1 MKNKIRC
8 LVLLLCAASLISL
21 TACGQK
27 NPPTDV
33 SSPPAASSSPVKE
46 SSIMPNETAEAIFAL
61 AVKNDPAPAT
71 AVFGFGSDNEARMV
85 LRGDAQDPYI
95 QAGQE
100 MAASFADM
108 GADVSE
114 EDVQLLV
121 NATKTML
128 SKLDY
133 SAEIK
138 EMDREAGT
146 AVVTSHVGYF
156 EDDAI
161 KNAMDGVLDEILADP
176 DAAMGDE
183 SDLYSVLIHRFAEAM
198 SAIEPAEDTRD
209 FDTDFQVKTLSVN
222 GQEKSV
228 WMPADPSEF
237 GADLSDNAMG
247 DLSN

>member
-33 SSPPAASSSPVKE
+33 SNPPSASSSPVKE
-46 SSIMPNETAEAIFAL
+46 SSIMPNETAKAIFYL

-71 AVFGFGSDNEARMV
+71 AIFGFGSDNEARMV

-121 NATKTML
+121 NA
-128 SKLDY
+128 
-133 SAEIK
+133 
-138 EMDREAGT
+138 
-146 AVVTSHVGYF
+146 HVGYF

-198 SAIEPAEDTRD
+198 SAIEPAEGTRD

-228 WMPADPSEF
+228 WLPVDLSEF
-237 GADLSDNAMG
+237 GADLSVDTPHG
-247 DLSN
+247 

>member
-1 MKNKIRC
+1 MKNKTRS
-8 LVLLLCAASLISL
+8 LMLLLCAASLICL
-21 TACGQK
+21 AACGPK
-27 NPPTDV
+27 NTAADV
-33 SSPPAASSSPVKE
+33 SGSASASTSAVQE

-85 LRGDAQDPYI
+85 LRGDIQDPYI

-121 NATKTML
+121 NATKSML

-138 EMDREAGT
+138 EMDREGGT
-146 AVVTSHVGYF
+146 AVVTSHAGYF
-156 EDDAI
+156 EDDAVN
-161 KNAMDGVLDEILADP
+161 NAMESVLEEILADP

-198 SAIEPAEDTRD
+198 SAIEPAEGTRD
-209 FDTDFQVKTLSVN
+209 FDTDFQVKMLSVN

-228 WMPADPSEF
+228 WMPADLSEF